1 MKTKIDNT
9 MKIKYYILLIILS
22 FGNNFLF
29 AQHENDNWLF
39 GNNKW
44 KFDNASPNGFIH
56 TTNLSSNVGLQGS
69 IIRYVSSVVSDKNTG
84 ELLFYSDGYKIY
96 NKNGMVMTNGNN
108 LFGTSPVYQYDY
120 YGNPSD
126 QSSIIVPDPN
136 STLLYYVFYINGDRD
151 MRDQDFLSTPNPTTN
166 YGLRYAIVDMS
177 LDGGLG
183 AVTSKNNILFT
194 NSTTN
199 ALTSTI
205 ASDGNSYWIV
215 TANNANFLSYKLDS
229 NGLNTTPISSSAN
242 KYGNFL
248 KISPDGKKLL
258 TRVNAISTGGVFL
271 SNFNNATGIVS
282 NQINI
287 VPNYYYFDSN
297 NIPNSAEF
305 SSDSNIIYFTAG
317 ESFLCCGVQ
326 KSGIIMYN
334 ISTAALIGYS
344 NSTQSYTYPL
354 ESGSRTA
361 SMQRSIDGK
370 IYLIQNTKA
379 IDTNGYGYRIVSFG
393 YTPNNNGSSISYNW
407 SVINNP
413 NTWNPSIN
421 PLSYITP
428 QQGTKNGF
436 SFPQLIPN
444 LNPCPDNQ
452 HINYQITI
460 SQNFQ
465 AGQSITASS
474 TIVDGLIVNY
484 KAGNNVILLPG
495 FHVKATE
502 SSLFRAYIGPCDGI
516 ITNFAKNSS
525 TSTNYPSNETKISLL
540 DLKVFPNP
548 ASTFIN
554 INSGNEKITSWELFD
569 ISGRSV
575 LKGSSTQIN
584 VQSLPKATYLLNINI
599 NNKTTTKKVIVK

>member
-1 MKTKIDNT
+1 M
-9 MKIKYYILLIILS
+9 LS
-22 FGNNFLF
+22 FGSNLLF

-44 KFDNASPNGFIH
+44 KFDNSSPNGFTH
-56 TTNLSSNVGLQGS
+56 TTNLSSNAGIQGS
-69 IIRYVSSVVSDKNTG
+69 IIRYVSSVISDKNTG

-96 NKNGMVMTNGNN
+96 NKNGVVMTNGNN
-108 LFGTSPVYQYDY
+108 LFGTSLVYPYDY

-126 QSSIIVPDPN
+126 QSSIIVPVPN
-136 STLLYYVFYINGDRD
+136 SASLYYVFYINGDRD
-151 MRDQDFLSTPNPTTN
+151 MRDQDFFSTPNPTTN
-166 YGLRYAIVDMS
+166 YGLRYAIVDMT

-183 AVTSKNNILFT
+183 AVTSKNNILFS

-199 ALTSTI
+199 ALTSTV

-215 TANNANFLSYKLDS
+215 TANNGNFLSYKLDS
-229 NGLNTTPISSSAN
+229 NGLNTTPISSIAN
-242 KYGNFL
+242 KYGNFF

-258 TRVNAISTGGVFL
+258 TRVNAISIGGVFL

-287 VPNYYYFDSN
+287 APNYYYFDSN

-334 ISTAALIGYS
+334 ISTAALIGYN

-361 SMQRSIDGK
+361 SMQRSFDGK

-393 YTPNNNGSSISYNW
+393 YTPNNTGSSISYNW

-413 NTWNPSIN
+413 NIWNPSIN

-436 SFPQLIPN
+436 SFPQLIPS
-444 LNPCPDNQ
+444 LNSCPDNQ
-452 HINYQITI
+452 NIDYPVIT

-474 TIVDGLIVNY
+474 TINDGLTVNY
-484 KAGNNVILLPG
+484 KAGNNVTLLPG
-495 FHVKATE
+495 FYVRATE
-502 SSLFRAYIGPCDGI
+502 NSLFHAYIGRCDGI
-516 ITNFAKNSS
+516 ITNFARNSN
-525 TSTNYPSNETKISLL
+525 TSINNIFKETKVQTS
-540 DLKVFPNP
+540 DLKISPNP

-554 INSGNEKITSWELFD
+554 IDSGNEKINSWELLD
-569 ISGRSV
+569 ISGRSI
-575 LKGSSTQIN
+575 LKGSSNKVN
-584 VQSLPKATYLLNINI
+584 VQGLPKTTYLLNINI
-599 NNKTTTKKVIVK
+599 SNKTITKKVIVK